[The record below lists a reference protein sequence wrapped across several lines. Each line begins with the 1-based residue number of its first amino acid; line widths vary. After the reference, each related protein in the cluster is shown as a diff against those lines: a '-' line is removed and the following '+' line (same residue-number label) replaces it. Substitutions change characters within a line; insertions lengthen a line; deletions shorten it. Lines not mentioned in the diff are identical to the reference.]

1 MNILFFLTAKEK
13 VAHVD
18 ESNSVRQ
25 VLEKMKY
32 YGYTAVPLLDKEGH
46 YLGTVTGGDLLW
58 ALWQGNSFNIKD
70 TEKINICEIKRG
82 RDNEAV
88 NIYADMHSLLNL
100 ALRQNFVPVVDDRQM
115 FIGIVTRKDIIAYFA
130 EKK

>member
-32 YGYTAVPLLDKEGH
+32 YGYTAV
-46 YLGTVTGGDLLW
+46 
-58 ALWQGNSFNIKD
+58 
-70 TEKINICEIKRG
+70 
-82 RDNEAV
+82 
-88 NIYADMHSLLNL
+88 
-100 ALRQNFVPVVDDRQM
+100 
-115 FIGIVTRKDIIAYFA
+115 IG
-130 EKK
+130 

>member
-46 YLGTVTGGDLLW
+46 YLGTVTEGDLLW
-58 ALWQGNSFNIKD
+58 ALWQGNNF
-70 TEKINICEIKRG
+70 
-82 RDNEAV
+82 
-88 NIYADMHSLLNL
+88 
-100 ALRQNFVPVVDDRQM
+100 NFVCSTYKRELHKVCKAV
-115 FIGIVTRKDIIAYFA
+115 
-130 EKK
+130 

>member
-25 VLEKMKY
+25 VLEKIKY

-46 YLGTVTGGDLLW
+46 YLGTVTEGDLLW
-58 ALWQGNSFNIKD
+58 ALWQGNNFNIKD